1 MGLFGFGKKK
11 HQSKEALEAAAGEN
25 EEAVDAAENV
35 DEAQEVVALPE
46 PSAEYEGRG
55 DEHGP
60 WDVED
65 ENVPD
70 YDEYLDMGSYYLPF
84 LKGIELRVKANRAT
98 QQVLGTTI
106 TYGSSSVEIEAFAAP
121 KTLGLWDDVRAD
133 LIEANKDAK
142 EVEGVFG
149 TELAL
154 PVTVKGG
161 RKVLTRIVGVD
172 GPRWM
177 LRGIF
182 SGINEYTEPRPVL
195 GTLGAA
201 RLGGDSLLQND
212 DREPHRAACLTY
224 RPRRA
229 DELVQRD
236 GFLDDVPL
244 LLLGLGHAKP
254 LQAVDV
260 ELIGKVRQDAR
271 GYRVHQV
278 WQKFR

>member
-11 HQSKEALEAAAGEN
+11 HQSEEALETAAEEN

-46 PSAEYEGRG
+46 SSTEYEGRG
-55 DEHGP
+55 DERGP

-182 SGINEYTEPRPVL
+182 SGKAATDPEGEEAKALNQFFADIVVERGDNPLAPRDLIPMHPPVAPAERKAAKAAAEEAEQKTEIPGKPKGPFDSDQQVEVKT
-195 GTLGAA
+195 TLSRGPMF
-201 RLGGDSLLQND
+201 S
-212 DREPHRAACLTY
+212 E
-224 RPRRA
+224 
-229 DELVQRD
+229 
-236 GFLDDVPL
+236 
-244 LLLGLGHAKP
+244 
-254 LQAVDV
+254 
-260 ELIGKVRQDAR
+260 VR
-271 GYRVHQV
+271 
-278 WQKFR
+278 

>member
-11 HQSKEALEAAAGEN
+11 HQSEEALEAAAEEN

-46 PSAEYEGRG
+46 SSTEYEGRG
-55 DEHGP
+55 DERGP

-182 SGINEYTEPRPVL
+182 SGKAATDPEGEETKALNQFFADIVVERGDNPLAPRDLIPMHPPVAPAERKAAKAAAEETEQKTEIPGKRPFDSDQQVEVKT
-195 GTLGAA
+195 TLSRGPMF
-201 RLGGDSLLQND
+201 S
-212 DREPHRAACLTY
+212 E
-224 RPRRA
+224 
-229 DELVQRD
+229 
-236 GFLDDVPL
+236 
-244 LLLGLGHAKP
+244 
-254 LQAVDV
+254 
-260 ELIGKVRQDAR
+260 VR
-271 GYRVHQV
+271 
-278 WQKFR
+278 

>member
-1 MGLFGFGKKK
+1 MRPFIFVELDEQPDFP
-11 HQSKEALEAAAGEN
+11 ALLGG
-25 EEAVDAAENV
+25 D
-35 DEAQEVVALPE
+35 VATI
-46 PSAEYEGRG
+46 GR
-55 DEHGP
+55 
-60 WDVED
+60 
-65 ENVPD
+65 
-70 YDEYLDMGSYYLPF
+70 L
-84 LKGIELRVKANRAT
+84 
-98 QQVLGTTI
+98 
-106 TYGSSSVEIEAFAAP
+106 
-121 KTLGLWDDVRAD
+121 
-133 LIEANKDAK
+133 
-142 EVEGVFG
+142 
-149 TELAL
+149 
-154 PVTVKGG
+154 
-161 RKVLTRIVGVD
+161 
-172 GPRWM
+172 
-177 LRGIF
+177 
-182 SGINEYTEPRPVL
+182 NEYTEPRPVL